1 LLGLLDA
8 EWTVGDF
15 GCGTGTV
22 TAALAPFVS
31 RVIGVDESAAMLKS
45 ARQRTRELGNVELRA
60 GTLEEP
66 PVGPAEL
73 DAALLILVLHHAA
86 DPGRI
91 LAAVRRTLKPGG
103 RLLVVDMQ
111 PHDHLDYREQMGHQ
125 WLGFEESALRG
136 WLEEAGFGA
145 TRFVAL
151 PSESSARG
159 PALFAATAAVPVAH
173 SPLTADAVQASQ
185 PNGAQIP

>member
-1 LLGLLDA
+1 
-8 EWTVGDF
+8 
-15 GCGTGTV
+15 
-22 TAALAPFVS
+22 
-31 RVIGVDESAAMLKS
+31 
-45 ARQRTRELGNVELRA
+45 VELRA

-125 WLGFEESALRG
+125 WMGFRVRPARLLEKRDSARPVRRSPRIVG
-136 WLEEAGFGA
+136 GDRHYSRRQR
-145 TRFVAL
+145 RFV
-151 PSESSARG
+151 PFTVDR
-159 PALFAATAAVPVAH
+159 
-173 SPLTADAVQASQ
+173 
-185 PNGAQIP
+185 

>member
-1 LLGLLDA
+1 MNRDVGRVALDPA
-8 EWTVGDF
+8 VVWLIDDVKYGP
-15 GCGTGTV
+15 GKQ
-22 TAALAPFVS
+22 
-31 RVIGVDESAAMLKS
+31 I
-45 ARQRTRELGNVELRA
+45 NLRA
-60 GTLEEP
+60 
-66 PVGPAEL
+66 
-73 DAALLILVLHHAA
+73 ILVLHHAA

-145 TRFVAL
+145 ARFVAL

-173 SPLTADAVQASQ
+173 SPLTADAVQTSH
-185 PNGAQIP
+185 PIGARIP